1 MLQRVIQIPTYVG
14 MTLLIGG
21 IVIRFILSSNKTTRH
36 SLAEGNLKSN

>member
-1 MLQRVIQIPTYVG
+1 MLQRVIQIPTCVG

-21 IVIRFILSSNKTTRH
+21 IAICSIPSSNKTTRH